1 MVRNLTEI
9 IQLSGRASILVKS
22 CLISKS
28 MLFFITMNHLKH
40 LFLQRPFPCEES
52 ELCFQDVI

>member
-22 CLISKS
+22 CLTSKS
-28 MLFFITMNHLKH
+28 MLFITMNHLKH